1 MAIEYELK
9 LSDYLSVMRRHPA
22 YLIGIFVAVL
32 LVSLVAG
39 VTTPRTYQST
49 GTIMIQG
56 QNVPESVVPTQ
67 VQVNVD
73 ERINNIKQR
82 VLTRESLL
90 NIANKYNIFSGKDRD
105 LSSTE
110 LVQRMRDKVSVD
122 LISVDTVQGFSSG
135 KATIAFNLSFQD
147 RNPKVAFQVANDL
160 VALFLNWNVTLQTE
174 TATDTT
180 IFLTQVADKQKQ
192 EVERLNGLISAY
204 KQQHANALPEMAGM
218 HMATLQTDEMN
229 LNMVEQKYEALEAQL
244 KGKSDDPSSPAT
256 PASLPALKAKLASLS
271 SIYNDSHPEIVA
283 LKSKIAALENENNT
297 PNVSPEKNELASQTP
312 KTNSATGRLEQLAR
326 QRQILQDRI
335 AQNKAAIFQAPEV
348 EQGLAVITSERDG
361 AQKRYEEVLNKLQSA
376 QMAEKLKSENKSERF
391 VLLEPPVMPDK
402 PFKPK
407 PAKIMVMGFF
417 LAVASSGG
425 MLMLLMSLDQKIRS
439 ADALEHVL
447 GMRPLAVIPYLV
459 LPEEEVNRKRKIKI
473 AAIAAGLG
481 LILIALLLHLFYMP
495 LNELFMKALAQLLA

>member
-1 MAIEYELK
+1 MAIEYELR

-22 YLIGIFVAVL
+22 YLIGMFVAVL
-32 LVSLVAG
+32 LVSLFVA
-39 VTTPRTYQST
+39 VTIPRTYQST

-67 VQVNVD
+67 VQVSVE

-90 NIANKYNIFSGKDRD
+90 NIANKYNIFSGKDLF
-105 LSSTE
+105 LSSME
-110 LVQRMRDKVSVD
+110 LVQRMRDKVSID

-135 KATIAFNLSFQD
+135 KATVAFNLSFQD
-147 RNPKVAFQVANDL
+147 KNPQIAFEVANDL
-160 VALFLNWNVTLQTE
+160 VSLFLNWNVTLQTE

-192 EVERLNGLISAY
+192 EVERLNGLITAY

-218 HMATLQTDEMN
+218 HMATLQTDEIN
-229 LNMVEQKYEALEAQL
+229 LNMLEQKYEALEAQME
-244 KGKSDDPSSPAT
+244 GKSDSSSSLT
-256 PASLPALKAKLASLS
+256 PTSLPALKAKLAALL
-271 SIYNDSHPEIVA
+271 SIYNDSHPEVIA
-283 LKSKIAALENENNT
+283 IKSKIAALENQNSTENAM
-297 PNVSPEKNELASQTP
+297 PEKGSRPSQPP
-312 KTNSATGRLEQLAR
+312 KIDSAKDKLESLAR
-326 QRQILQDRI
+326 QRQMLQDKI
-335 AQNKAAIFQAPEV
+335 AQNKAAIFQAPELA
-348 EQGLAVITSERDG
+348 QGLNVLTSERDSE
-361 AQKRYEEVLNKLQSA
+361 QKRYEEVLNKLQSA

-391 VLLEPPVMPDK
+391 VLLEPPIRPDR

-407 PAKIMVMGFF
+407 PVKIMLMGFF
-417 LAVASSGG
+417 LAIASSGG

-459 LPEEEVNRKRKIKI
+459 LPEEEANRKRIIKI
-473 AAIAAGLG
+473 AAIAAVFG
-481 LILIALLLHLFYMP
+481 LILIALLLHFFYMP